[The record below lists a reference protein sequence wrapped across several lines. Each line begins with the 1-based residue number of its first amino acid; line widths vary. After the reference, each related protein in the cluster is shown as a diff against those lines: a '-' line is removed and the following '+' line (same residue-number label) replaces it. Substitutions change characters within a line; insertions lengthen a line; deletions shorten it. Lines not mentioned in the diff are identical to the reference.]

1 MKRNLQFFAFLSFAL
16 VASTALSQA
25 VAYVYVANNPK
36 NSSTNEITAFA
47 AESNGKLKPIF
58 GSPFREDVET
68 MAVDG
73 SHLVAVNRSQPNL
86 DTFTV
91 ESDGALRYQASTNYA
106 THALHEDCPSAN
118 QIFFDHTGSDL
129 YVQEFN
135 ADCANTGVASY
146 SLNKTSGK
154 LHYLGLDITG
164 AFPGDNNAASFT
176 GNNKFA
182 YTAVNSDCMY
192 YTIYGFKRSSSGLLT
207 ELTGSA
213 PNLPTPPPNFR
224 RYIPDLVAADPY
236 NNVAV
241 LMQPANP
248 PGCSNEPL
256 QIATYTANSS
266 GVLRTKSTY
275 ADMPSTLIANPTDMK
290 MSPSGKLVAVAGQ
303 EGIQVFFFNEG
314 VAAVR
319 YTGLLTKAP
328 INQIFWDNS
337 DHLYG
342 ISQATNK
349 LYVFTVTPTHTAH
362 APGSPYPISNP
373 QHLIVQPLAHR

>member
-1 MKRNLQFFAFLSFAL
+1 MKRSLQFFAFLSFAL
-16 VASTALSQA
+16 VASNAFSQA

-47 AESNGKLKPIF
+47 AEANGKLKPIF
-58 GSPFREDVET
+58 GSPFRENVDA

-73 SHLVAVNRSQPNL
+73 GHLVAANRSQPNL
-86 DTFTV
+86 DTFII
-91 ESDGALRYQASTNYA
+91 ESDGALRYQASSDYA
-106 THALHEDCPSAN
+106 RYSVNGNCPIAN
-118 QIFFDHTGSDL
+118 QIFFDHSGSNL

-135 ADCANTGVASY
+135 ADCANTGVASFW
-146 SLNKTSGK
+146 LNKTNGN
-154 LHYLGLDITG
+154 LHYLGVDITG

-176 GNNKFA
+176 GNNKYA

-192 YTIYGFKRSSSGLLT
+192 YTIYGFKRSSNGLLT
-207 ELTGSA
+207 SAGSVA
-213 PNLPTPPPNFR
+213 NWPTPPPTFR
-224 RYIPDLVAADPY
+224 RFIPYLAATDPY

-248 PGCSNEPL
+248 PGCSSEPL

-266 GVLRTKSTY
+266 GVLRTKSTF
-275 ADMPSTLIANPTDMK
+275 ADMPSTLIANPYDMK
-290 MSPSGKLVAVAGQ
+290 MSPSGKLLAVAGQ
-303 EGIQVFFFNEG
+303 EGVQVFFFNESYP
-314 VAAVR
+314 AVR

-337 DHLYG
+337 NHLYG

-349 LYVFTVTPTHTAH
+349 LYVFTVTPTHTSH
-362 APGSPYPISNP
+362 APGSPYPVSDP
-373 QHLIVQPLAHR
+373 QHLIVQPLARR

>member
-1 MKRNLQFFAFLSFAL
+1 MKRSLQFFAFLSFAL
-16 VASTALSQA
+16 VASNALSQA

-47 AESNGKLKPIF
+47 AEANGKLKPIS
-58 GSPFREDVET
+58 GSPFRENVAA

-73 SHLVAVNRSQPNL
+73 GHLLAVNKSQPNI
-86 DTFTV
+86 DTFV
-91 ESDGALRYQASTNYA
+91 IESSGALRYEASADYA
-106 THALHEDCPSAN
+106 RYSGTDDCTVAN
-118 QIFFDHTGSDL
+118 QIFFDHTGSTL

-135 ADCANTGVASY
+135 ADCANTGVASFW
-146 SLNKTSGK
+146 LNKTSGK
-154 LHYLGLDITG
+154 LHYLGVDITG

-176 GNNKFA
+176 GSNRYA

-192 YTIYGFKRSSSGLLT
+192 YTIYGFKRGSNGLLT
-207 ELTGSA
+207 SAGSVA
-213 PNLPTPPPNFR
+213 NLPTPPPNFR
-224 RYIPDLVAADPY
+224 RFIPDLVAADPY
-236 NNVAV
+236 NNLAV

-248 PGCSNEPL
+248 PGCSSEPL

-275 ADMPSTLIANPTDMK
+275 ADMPSTLIATPYDMK

-303 EGIQVFFFNEG
+303 EGIQVFFFNESYP
-314 VAAVR
+314 AVR

-349 LYVFTVTPTHTAH
+349 LYVFTVTPTHTSH
-362 APGSPYPISNP
+362 APGSPYPISDP
-373 QHLIVQPLAHR
+373 QHLIVQPLARR